1 MASSAE
7 DGQAIALEV
16 IQRLDEM
23 QVPYMVV
30 GSLSSNVYGIPRST
44 KDADLVLDMQ
54 GREFAPILK
63 HMQPLFTSDRQLRFE
78 GITATKRHILKRTGH
93 EFNVELFVL
102 TSDPFDQSR
111 FARRQLRT
119 FAGER
124 VYLPTPEDVIVQKAR
139 WLLNGDRPKDRED
152 IAAVLGVR
160 QGTLDWDYID
170 SWSVQHGTRELLDE
184 IRRSLPPLEPAE
196 KD

>member
-1 MASSAE
+1 MAGSTE
-7 DGQAIALEV
+7 EGQAIALEV
-16 IQRLDEM
+16 IERLDQL

-54 GREFAPILK
+54 GREFAPLLR

-78 GITATKRHILKRTGH
+78 GVTATKRHVLKRTGH

-102 TSDPFDQSR
+102 TSDPFDQAR

-119 FAGER
+119 FAGQR
-124 VYLPTPEDVIVQKAR
+124 VYLPTPEDVVVQKAR
-139 WLLNGDRPKDRED
+139 WLLHGNRPKDRED
-152 IAAVLGVR
+152 IASVLGVR
-160 QGTLDWDYID
+160 QGILDWDYIY
-170 SWSVQHGTRELLDE
+170 SWCDQHGTRELLDE
-184 IRRSLPPLEPAE
+184 IRSMLPPLEPAAN
-196 KD
+196 D

>member
-16 IQRLDEM
+16 IQRLDEL

-44 KDADLVLDMQ
+44 QDADLVLDMQ
-54 GREFAPILK
+54 GREFGPILK

-78 GITATKRHILKRTGH
+78 GVTATKRHVLRRTGR

-102 TSDPFDQSR
+102 TDDPFDQAR

-152 IAAVLGVR
+152 IASVLGVR
-160 QGTLDWDYID
+160 HGTLDWDYIYLWCD
-170 SWSVQHGTRELLDE
+170 QHGTRELLDE
-184 IRRSLPPLEPAE
+184 IRNGLPSLELA
-196 KD
+196 KDD